1 MKTVKEKREII
12 LRYVASVLRER
23 MGGSDGIHKIEIQ

>member
-12 LRYVASVLRER
+12 VRYVTSILRER
-23 MGGSDGIHKIEIQ
+23 MGGNDGIHKIK